1 MRQQLCCGADEFSL
15 TVLLFV
21 TEDLRQEEKGKET
34 ERMAIKYQGITGQI
48 YLAGKQLASGGEGI
62 IFEIE
67 GNRSQV
73 IKIFKEGKRDGG
85 REEKLREMVQAHL
98 SEEAQEEITWPQDIV
113 YNKEGFVGY
122 VMPKIEKCESLASV
136 YNSGANGYY
145 DLRYRLLVAVNLC
158 YAIQTVH
165 EMGQVCGDLNPQNI
179 SVNLDTNDK
188 DAFHVTLM
196 DADSYHFT
204 SGDKTYRC
212 EVGLGDYIA
221 PEIQNRMSKEVT
233 LKTMALPTYTK
244 ETDLFALA
252 VHIFSLL
259 MNGCHPFACAKASG
273 NGQDETL
280 RQMSSHY
287 VRDSVATPQPIENIR
302 NGYFPFYEKR
312 EGIVTPIYA
321 PEFEA
326 LPEGLREL
334 FIATFVYGYSDPK
347 KRATTEEWIAAL
359 YEAKSNIVSCGKG
372 HYYFDNAAQCPMC
385 SVEERIVAL
394 LGRTETGSSSGEGSS
409 SKTTDEMGTKKSVSS
424 YGGRNVGA
432 VKKRRWTSERVTA
445 FLGLVILAVL
455 IVASMIESSRTSTP
469 VPSNYVEQNLQQETQ
484 NEVQQSKEEWKEVD
498 LKMCGIKVTVPP
510 SLVEDM
516 GDEINEIDGFGI
528 DIGES
533 YFYLDMESPQLTQ
546 NNFKNIEKCSLT
558 KRPSHAMEKYYKHFY
573 YNEFYELQNEQI
585 IKLGSYYFVKIQFKD
600 TEEKE
605 WACVYYAINN
615 QWEYKFEL
623 WCDSSPIRK
632 NDIAQCEK
640 ILANM
645 KIYHIPVEL
654 NLNPAEKLKF
664 SDYYYRLYINRG
676 DTVSPDTSDRIL
688 IMDEDD
694 LQSEI
699 MLPPGHYVALLVQE
713 NDNEEVIKQYAATF
727 DVPTDKSRAT
737 VDVQFKT

>member
-1 MRQQLCCGADEFSL
+1 
-15 TVLLFV
+15 
-21 TEDLRQEEKGKET
+21 
-34 ERMAIKYQGITGQI
+34 MAIKYQGITGQI

-73 IKIFKEGKRDGG
+73 IKIFKAGKRDGG

-122 VMPKIEKCESLASV
+122 VMPRIEKCESLASV

-179 SVNLDTNDK
+179 SVNLDTSDK
-188 DAFHVTLM
+188 NAFHVTLM

-204 SGDKTYRC
+204 SGNKTYRC

-221 PEIQNRMSKEVT
+221 PEIQNRMSEEVT

-273 NGQDETL
+273 NGQDKTL

-312 EGIVTPIYA
+312 EGIVPPVYA

-326 LPEGLREL
+326 LPERLREL
-334 FIATFVYGYSDPK
+334 FVKTFVYGHSNPK

-359 YEAKSNIVSCGKG
+359 YEAKNNIVSCGKE
-372 HYYFDNAAQCPMC
+372 HYYFGHVAQCPMC

-394 LGRTETGSSSGEGSS
+394 LGRTETGSSSERVSS
-409 SKTTDEMGTKKSVSS
+409 SETTGETGTNKSAPP
-424 YGGRNVGA
+424 YGGRNVGTA
-432 VKKRRWTSERVTA
+432 KKRRWNNGKVVAAIASI
-445 FLGLVILAVL
+445 VILSVFMIIGLLYAPTSVTRNYDEQ
-455 IVASMIESSRTSTP
+455 SMQE
-469 VPSNYVEQNLQQETQ
+469 ETQ
-484 NEVQQSKEEWKEVD
+484 SEVLQSKEEEEQKKREAEQKRKEKIAEEKKAKAD
-498 LKMCGIKVTVPP
+498 AKKLKKLNPIISLLKKGNFKKARKLTNKYWYNHKFKKIYVQHGKIVSTIKSGKGFV
-510 SLVEDM
+510 
-516 GDEINEIDGFGI
+516 IDGDGY
-528 DIGES
+528 S
-533 YFYLDMESPQLTQ
+533 YYGQ
-546 NNFKNIEKCSLT
+546 FKNG
-558 KRPSHAMEKYYKHFY
+558 
-573 YNEFYELQNEQI
+573 
-585 IKLGSYYFVKIQFKD
+585 KLSGNG
-600 TEEKE
+600 T
-605 WACVYYAINN
+605 
-615 QWEYKFEL
+615 
-623 WCDSSPIRK
+623 
-632 NDIAQCEK
+632 
-640 ILANM
+640 
-645 KIYHIPVEL
+645 
-654 NLNPAEKLKF
+654 
-664 SDYYYRLYINRG
+664 
-676 DTVSPDTSDRIL
+676 
-688 IMDEDD
+688 
-694 LQSEI
+694 
-699 MLPPGHYVALLVQE
+699 LV
-713 NDNEEVIKQYAATF
+713 NDNEGIKGKFYNGYPNGKCTVVEQWGDVLIGKYKNGWENGSFKCIDNDDKYPGTYYFTSVMGKRKVKWIDGEGRYVYAETRSGNYYSYYSKESQLSGHHL
-727 DVPTDKSRAT
+727 TIYK
-737 VDVQFKT
+737 KKK

>member
-1 MRQQLCCGADEFSL
+1 M
-15 TVLLFV
+15 LLFV

-179 SVNLDTNDK
+179 SVNLDTSDK

-287 VRDSVATPQPIENIR
+287 VRDSVATP
-302 NGYFPFYEKR
+302 
-312 EGIVTPIYA
+312 
-321 PEFEA
+321 
-326 LPEGLREL
+326 
-334 FIATFVYGYSDPK
+334 
-347 KRATTEEWIAAL
+347 
-359 YEAKSNIVSCGKG
+359 
-372 HYYFDNAAQCPMC
+372 
-385 SVEERIVAL
+385 
-394 LGRTETGSSSGEGSS
+394 
-409 SKTTDEMGTKKSVSS
+409 
-424 YGGRNVGA
+424 
-432 VKKRRWTSERVTA
+432 
-445 FLGLVILAVL
+445 
-455 IVASMIESSRTSTP
+455 
-469 VPSNYVEQNLQQETQ
+469 
-484 NEVQQSKEEWKEVD
+484 
-498 LKMCGIKVTVPP
+498 
-510 SLVEDM
+510 
-516 GDEINEIDGFGI
+516 
-528 DIGES
+528 
-533 YFYLDMESPQLTQ
+533 
-546 NNFKNIEKCSLT
+546 
-558 KRPSHAMEKYYKHFY
+558 
-573 YNEFYELQNEQI
+573 
-585 IKLGSYYFVKIQFKD
+585 
-600 TEEKE
+600 
-605 WACVYYAINN
+605 
-615 QWEYKFEL
+615 
-623 WCDSSPIRK
+623 
-632 NDIAQCEK
+632 
-640 ILANM
+640 
-645 KIYHIPVEL
+645 
-654 NLNPAEKLKF
+654 
-664 SDYYYRLYINRG
+664 
-676 DTVSPDTSDRIL
+676 
-688 IMDEDD
+688 
-694 LQSEI
+694 
-699 MLPPGHYVALLVQE
+699 
-713 NDNEEVIKQYAATF
+713 
-727 DVPTDKSRAT
+727 
-737 VDVQFKT
+737 

>member
-179 SVNLDTNDK
+179 SVNLDTSDK

-394 LGRTETGSSSGEGSS
+394 LGGTEAGSSSERGNSS
-409 SKTTDEMGTKKSVSS
+409 ETTSEAGTNKSAPP
-424 YGGRNVGA
+424 YGGRNVGTA
-432 VKKRRWTSERVTA
+432 KKRRWTGRRVA
-445 FLGLVILAVL
+445 AIASIVILSVFMIIGLYAPTSVTPNYDEQ
-455 IVASMIESSRTSTP
+455 SMQE
-469 VPSNYVEQNLQQETQ
+469 ETQ
-484 NEVQQSKEEWKEVD
+484 SEVQQSKEEWQEVD
-498 LKMCGIKVTVPP
+498 LKMCGIKVTVP
-510 SLVEDM
+510 SSSVEEGVED
-516 GDEINEIDGFGI
+516 EIDGFRI

-533 YFYLDMESPQLTQ
+533 FFYLEDIDSPQLTQ

-558 KRPSHAMEKYYKHFY
+558 KRPSHAMEKYYKHIY
-573 YNEFYELQNEQI
+573 DKYYELQNEQI
-585 IKLGSYYFVKIQFKD
+585 IKLGSYYFVKIQYKD
-600 TEEKE
+600 DDTGRYY
-605 WACVYYAINN
+605 CCYYAINN
-615 QWEYKFEL
+615 QWEYEFEL
-623 WCDSSPIRK
+623 LCDNSTTRK

-654 NLNPAEKLKF
+654 NLNPVEKLKF
-664 SDYYYRLYINRG
+664 SDYYRLYINRG
-676 DTVSPDTSDRIL
+676 DTVSPDTSDYIL

-699 MLPPGHYVALLVQE
+699 MLPPGHYAALLVQE
-713 NDNEEVIKQYAATF
+713 NDNEEIIKQYAATF